1 MTPQN
6 TDHSTSR
13 PPTPLL
19 TLRLLAIVTA
29 ALIAGLIVALLGYCA
44 AGSIAVALLS
54 GLGATGLTIERL
66 HRWTENP

>member
-29 ALIAGLIVALLGYCA
+29 ALIVGLIVALLGYCA
-44 AGSIAVALLS
+44 AGSIAVAVLS
-54 GLGATGLTIERL
+54 GRGAPGLTIERL
-66 HRWTENP
+66 HRGTETP